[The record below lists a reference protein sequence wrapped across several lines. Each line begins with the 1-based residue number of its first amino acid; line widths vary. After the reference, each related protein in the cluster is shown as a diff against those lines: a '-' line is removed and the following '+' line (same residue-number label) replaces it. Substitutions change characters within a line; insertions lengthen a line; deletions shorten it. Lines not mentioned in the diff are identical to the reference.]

1 MYYYVHE
8 IIAWTVYRGYA
19 TFHVKLLR
27 IDTSVEKSPYCFRI
41 ILELLFEREKWE
53 TRLPNG

>member
-8 IIAWTVYRGYA
+8 IIAWTVCSGYA

-27 IDTSVEKSPYCFRI
+27 IDNSVGKSPYCFRI